1 MDARVILDSGI
12 ARAGLTRAPVLQEVP
27 TMTTH
32 TTQSKQDRPRGE
44 DFTSSEGLR
53 KLLHRLHQAGPGA
66 WIHDP
71 VAAEL
76 MQFTAEKYRALAQ
89 KHHLDPWEAVTA
101 AFEVMRKRAT
111 REACDPWAVV
121 THAVRITCVAEERGQ
136 GMLCSTHQARRPEFS
151 VFHDAERFADRDED
165 NPLIDFHPA
174 FQVTDHHLG
183 DEAEEPAP
191 ALADL
196 AMSASAAMDEAIRLF
211 IRLEWPEPAARAGIE
226 HVCQALA
233 RAGSRQTAYEA
244 LRRDR
249 HARALL
255 DLPKKSWSALLKVL
269 LGNPNP
275 AYAVTGLGKGILLR
289 LLIGETVPVLLRDD
303 DLVLTIALSAPGGAP
318 A

>member
-1 MDARVILDSGI
+1 
-12 ARAGLTRAPVLQEVP
+12 
-27 TMTTH
+27 MTTH
-32 TTQSKQDRPRGE
+32 TNQPAQDRPRRE
-44 DFTSSEGLR
+44 DFRTSEGLR
-53 KLLHRLHQAGPGA
+53 TLLHRLHQAGPGA
-66 WIHDP
+66 WNHDP

-111 REACDPWAVV
+111 REAGDPWAVV
-121 THAVRITCVAEERGQ
+121 THAVRITCIAEERGQ

-183 DEAEEPAP
+183 DETDEDEPERAAE
-191 ALADL
+191 DT
-196 AMSASAAMDEAIRLF
+196 AMSASAAVDAAIDLF
-211 IRLEWPEPAARAGIE
+211 IRLEWPEQAARAGIE

-233 RAGSRQTAYEA
+233 QAGSRQTAYEA

-275 AYAVTGLGKGILLR
+275 AYAATGLGKGILVR

-303 DLVLTIALSAPGGAP
+303 DLVLTIALSAPGGAS